1 MMYKTSLLAAT
12 LCAVLATPAFAN
24 LDTNLSTSDD
34 SGFYLGGAINK
45 TELSSDDVND
55 STDATGFGIYGGYQF
70 NDWFGL
76 ESNLFAADIGEDSI
90 DAAVGALTFTP
101 TFTARINETFSVF
114 AKVGIASM
122 AVVVESYY
130 DDFTASGIG
139 FTYGI
144 GLNAA
149 LTENLN
155 LRVSFDISKGDLDI
169 DEYGYIDNLD
179 AEIEQLAL
187 GLHYQF

>member
-1 MMYKTSLLAAT
+1 MYKTSLLAAT

-90 DAAVGALTFTP
+90 DAAVGALTFTT

>member
-1 MMYKTSLLAAT
+1 MYKTSLLAAT

-139 FTYGI
+139 FTYGV

>member
-1 MMYKTSLLAAT
+1 MYKTSLLAAT

>member
-1 MMYKTSLLAAT
+1 MMYKISLLATA
-12 LCAVLATPAFAN
+12 LCAVLTSPVFAN
-24 LDTNLSTSDD
+24 TDTYPTTPDN
-34 SGFYLGGAINK
+34 SGFYIGGAVNK
-45 TELSSDDVND
+45 TELGSDDASGSV
-55 STDATGFGIYGGYQF
+55 DATGFGIYGGYQF

-76 ESNLFAADIGEDSI
+76 ESNFFAADVGDDYEDVV
-90 DAAVGALTFTP
+90 AGALTFTP
-101 TFTARINETFSVF
+101 TFTARFNETFSVF
-114 AKVGIASM
+114 AKVGVASM
-122 AVVVESYY
+122 AVVVDGYY

-155 LRVSFDISKGDLDI
+155 IRLSYDMSKGDLDI
-169 DEYGYIDNLD
+169 DEYGYVNDID